1 MNSTLSLSISTT
13 RTSVAD
19 RSRGLRRCQ
28 LSRTPRRIRSP
39 AAMVSRTAISVDA
52 SHVTT
57 TRRAGRLNSDADFEA
72 VIGAD
77 YVERRAF
84 AGQLLIA
91 NTLFVHPL
99 DSLVVVGRLMVK
111 QGKDLGLC
119 LVTQINGDEVAWMT
133 CV

>member
-28 LSRTPRRIRSP
+28 PSRTPRRILSP
-39 AAMVSRTAISVDA
+39 AARVRRTAISVIA
-52 SHVTT
+52 SDVTPR
-57 TRRAGRLNSDADFEA
+57 RRAGRLDSDADFEA

-77 YVERRAF
+77 YVEGRAF

-91 NTLFVHPL
+91 NALFVHPL
-99 DSLVVVGRLMVK
+99 DGLVVVGSLMVK
-111 QGKDLGLC
+111 KGHGLGRC
-119 LVTQINGDEVAWMT
+119 LANTSQ
-133 CV
+133 